1 MATLQQQVFEQ
12 VIKDPR
18 SRKANV
24 PQSDR
29 TFFEILTDPNVG
41 DVIKRD
47 VVNSFNRTY
56 VKPPPTT
63 TPAEITAIPTDD
75 PRYVPPEAPAGG
87 LQAGETVNPDGSISY
102 SPLLEQTQRQK
113 LTINL
118 GSLVGGKMTAEGS
131 FLPGPPRPGSPT
143 FTFNLPVGMRPEE
156 ITADVFDKIIRVV
169 RAKAPEEYQAAK
181 EYESAFVSGIKSGA
195 REAILGVPSILD
207 MPSLAIRAL
216 DYVVSPVGTNTL
228 AQDITQGFRK
238 VFGLSD
244 TRFRLKRPTGGSPY
258 LEEQP
263 RLLESLGLYATEY
276 PNALYQGAV
285 VIDPSQELMPVHAAT
300 GKLLDE
306 VLGNLGSPKLL
317 TPQQETEAQKLASF
331 FGGIFGGSLSVS
343 GAARLGAKAATKG
356 MSVED
361 LQDATTLNRFL
372 YSVANSP
379 GATFAAGKKTRRT
392 FTIPGTPVFM
402 GKDLGVAAVSGTAMY
417 LTPDEWGPT
426 GKIMMGLTAPLAL
439 SQAKRAV
446 TAATKGQ
453 GLPMISG
460 FLEPFTPPG
469 QQRLA
474 ARYLASIHGI
484 KGNEPLVVKL
494 LTDLENVPTR
504 PGQDSLVTTPAY
516 FSVVSD
522 EIGQAAKAWSDLRGR
537 GVSDADA
544 IAQLSQNPV
553 YGKYL
558 SGEVPVFGTKDPSI
572 EALNETGTALKV
584 VSDNMYGTMAWL
596 QSGSPIKNEVLRA
609 AGDRLIVAEQV
620 FRDLSKNFD
629 ADPGAASAYVQDA
642 VKRLSELADD
652 ALATHATDALLYN
665 QLKAMIENP
674 EALARGQ
681 IATAERAIEGVQNA
695 FKEAREI
702 ESALWTNI
710 GANQVEIDPQNM
722 ALIGDKAAEIILSTP
737 VAQRKLIPS
746 ILFEI
751 AGKNRLLSDEALE
764 AMAKAAGAS
773 TETPAAIRNARAR
786 LAELEARQ
794 AELTAQPYESAAL
807 KNAKA
812 RLTRLEG
819 ELNQI
824 PEGRTIEDASVIRR
838 INTKKEQIAGVR
850 AEIESL
856 EGAANPALDKISSDI
871 AGARAKLKALED
883 EIVPQT
889 AAGDE
894 AIDFGPNGIL
904 DNVNT
909 LDEVL
914 ATRSALLDA
923 AARLGSRTGGSN
935 SARIANEAQSYII
948 DDWLQNPEIFGDIGK
963 TTAYDAARKF
973 SADLNAKYTRGPI
986 ADYLAKSA
994 DRGDKVNHNQ
1004 FLAKIIKDNE
1014 VGPGR
1019 VPSGSLDAFDAALVE
1034 ARAPFIIRKDD
1045 GTLAVD
1051 PDAPLTPGLEGLTW
1065 ESIRTGGD
1073 DLFDPTLSSQL
1084 LREEILNQLALIA
1097 FDATGVLN
1105 PQKVQRAIRSW
1116 ALPISKIEE
1125 SFPGFGKELDNLA
1138 VSGDDLAARHKA
1150 LQNPSRAS
1158 LDEALATQN
1167 LDDIA
1172 SVKEAGGIVRKI
1184 QADRSSASI
1193 FLDKDPAVVAATLFA
1208 DPATFET
1215 NVASILKIL
1224 DADDT
1229 GAARA
1234 GFQRSIFNE
1243 LLRQTLPDPST
1254 AGRMPGEA
1262 VLDPSRINQLLTE
1275 NETALRQI
1283 FSDRVGPPG
1292 SNMTTYDMLK
1302 IFNDEIS
1309 LGMAE
1314 RAGKVGGAA
1323 SEPVKLTF
1331 RGGEAI
1337 RNAGRVLG
1345 VWAARATG
1353 GPALVMAGTGGR
1365 LAGNIFESGGNQ
1377 AIFSLVADALADP
1390 SMAKLLLTET
1400 ATLNKKGRFVFD
1412 KRLTQ
1417 ALRPYQF
1424 MAGPPTQVIR
1434 EGVEQQKEIDRIE
1447 REGGQ
1452 KVIEFDPKQ
1461 GSYRRRG
1468 VGDQSSVVPAA
1479 PPTRQVSSAM
1489 PPPRAPAAASTLSQV
1504 NPVGPRPTGQA
1515 SQQTMTN
1522 LSQLGMPLFAAT
1534 RLYKDGGYVSNKL
1547 SGIMSIRKNRQVV
1560 G

>member
-18 SRKANV
+18 SRKTNV

-29 TFFEILTDPNVG
+29 TFFEMLTDPNVG
-41 DVIKRD
+41 DVIKQD
-47 VVNSFNRTY
+47 VVDSFNRTY
-56 VKPPPTT
+56 AKPPSTT

-87 LQAGETVNPDGSISY
+87 LQAGETVDPDGSISY

-131 FLPGPPRPGSPT
+131 FLPGPSRPGSPT
-143 FTFNLPVGMRPEE
+143 FTFNLPPGMRPNE
-156 ITADVFDKIIRVV
+156 ITADVFDKIIKVV
-169 RAKAPEEYQAAK
+169 RSKAPEEYQAAK
-181 EYESAFVSGIKSGA
+181 EYESAFVSGIKSFA
-195 REAILGVPSILD
+195 REGLLGVPSLLD
-207 MPSLAIRAL
+207 LPSLGIRAL
-216 DYVVSPVGTNTL
+216 DYVISPVGTNTL

-244 TRFRLKRPTGGSPY
+244 TRPTGGSPY
-258 LEEQP
+258 LEEKP
-263 RLLESLGLYATEY
+263 RLLESLGLYATEH
-276 PNALYQGAV
+276 PNVVYQGAV
-285 VIDPSQELMPVHAAT
+285 VIDPSRELMPVHTAT

-306 VLGNLGSPKLL
+306 VLENLDAPKLL
-317 TPQQETEAQKLASF
+317 TPQQETEAQRMASF

-343 GAARLGAKAATKG
+343 GAVRLGAKAATKG
-356 MSVED
+356 MTFED
-361 LQDATTLNRFL
+361 LQDATILNRFL

-379 GATFAAGKKTRRT
+379 GATFAAGRETRRT
-392 FTIPGTPVFM
+392 FTIPGTLVFM
-402 GKDLGVAAVSGTAMY
+402 GKDLGVSAVSGTAMY
-417 LTPDEWGPT
+417 LTPDEWGPN
-426 GKIMMGLTAPLAL
+426 GKIMMGLAAPFAL

-453 GLPMISG
+453 GLPLISG
-460 FLEPFTPPG
+460 FLEPFTQPG

-474 ARYLASIHGI
+474 ARYLASIPGM

-504 PGQDSLVTTPAY
+504 PGQDSLVSTPAY
-516 FSVVSD
+516 FNAVSD

-558 SGEVPVFGTKDPSI
+558 SGEVPIFGTKDPSI

-584 VSDNMYGTMAWL
+584 VSDNMYGAMAWL

-609 AGDRLIVAEQV
+609 AGDRLSVAEQV
-620 FRDLSKNFD
+620 FRDLSRNFD

-786 LAELEARQ
+786 IAELEARQ

-807 KNAKA
+807 RNAKS

-838 INTKKEQIAGVR
+838 INTKREQIAGVR

-871 AGARAKLKALED
+871 AGARAKLKTLED

-894 AIDFGPNGIL
+894 AVNFGPNGIL

-948 DDWLQNPEIFGDIGK
+948 DDWLQNPEIFGDIGT

-1034 ARAPFIIRKDD
+1034 ARAPFIIRRDD

-1051 PDAPLTPGLEGLTW
+1051 PDASLTPGLEGLTW

-1073 DLFDPTLSSQL
+1073 DLFNPALSSQL
-1084 LREEILNQLALIA
+1084 LREEVLNQLALIA

-1125 SFPGFGKELDNLA
+1125 SFPGFGKELENLA

-1172 SVKEAGGIVRKI
+1172 SVKEAGGIVRKV

-1215 NVASILKIL
+1215 NIASLLKIL

-1254 AGRMPGEA
+1254 AGRLPGEA
-1262 VLDPSRINQLLTE
+1262 VLDPSQINQLLTQ
-1275 NETALRQI
+1275 NEGALRQI
-1283 FSDRVGPPG
+1283 FSDVVRKGPEG
-1292 SNMTTYDMLK
+1292 QDITSYDMLK
-1302 IFNDEIS
+1302 IFNDEMS

-1314 RAGKVGGAA
+1314 RAGRAAGAA

-1337 RNAGRVLG
+1337 RNLGRILG
-1345 VWAARATG
+1345 VQLAKYTG

-1400 ATLNKKGRFVFD
+1400 ATLNKKGKFVFD

-1424 MAGPPTQVIR
+1424 IAGPPTQVIR

-1452 KVIEFDPKQ
+1452 KVIEFDPEQ

-1479 PPTRQVSSAM
+1479 PPTRRTASAM
-1489 PPPRAPAAASTLSQV
+1489 PPPRAPAAASALSQV
-1504 NPVGPRPTGQA
+1504 SPVAPTPMAQA
-1515 SQQTMTN
+1515 PQAPQQTMAR
-1522 LSQLGMPLFAAT
+1522 LEQLGLPLFA
-1534 RLYKDGGYVSNKL
+1534 KDGG
-1547 SGIMSIRKNRQVV
+1547 IMTIKKRTRQIV